1 MKLKVSALR
10 KLLAE
15 AIDQDKMLRERPWSV
30 EYTFI
35 LSGGTA
41 ADSEGVGPDGF
52 AIVMTGESGK
62 VMRVVVDSYWNP
74 TSGDE
79 SGNSLRIE
87 YEGEKMSTYVPTRF
101 DDGEQQL
108 LTISNTPVPG
118 IISVSHSATFS
129 SIPIVY
135 LVMTNPFD
143 VEEDVEFAIETIG
156 NGTADVKM
164 TGHTNV

>member
-1 MKLKVSALR
+1 MKLRIAALR
-10 KLLAE
+10 KLLSE
-15 AIDQDKMLRERPWSV
+15 SIDQDRLIRERPWSV
-30 EYTFI
+30 EYTFT
-35 LSGGTA
+35 LSGGTSS
-41 ADSEGVGPDGF
+41 DSEGMGPDGF
-52 AIVMTGESGK
+52 AIVMTGESGR

-79 SGNSLRIE
+79 SGNSLRVE
-87 YEGEKMSTYVPTRF
+87 YEGEKTSSYVPTRF

-118 IISVSHSATFS
+118 VISVAHSATFS
-129 SIPIVY
+129 DIPIVY
-135 LVMTNPFD
+135 LFASNPFEVD
-143 VEEDVEFAIETIG
+143 EDVDFAVEVIG